1 MKVGI
6 YPMTNGEKNFLKFF
20 DAKEAIYEGDG
31 RLREEISD
39 YNETIIYFFEDAV
52 VNHETTEVGDHYVG
66 FRDVFQIDNRFF
78 AVEYAGVGKDLDEYV
93 NFSYP
98 VEVKPVIVSK
108 TVYEEV

>member
-1 MKVGI
+1 
-6 YPMTNGEKNFLKFF
+6 MTNGEKNFLKFF

-39 YNETIIYFFEDAV
+39 YNETIIYFFEAATVD
-52 VNHETTEVGDHYVG
+52 HEVTHVGDHYVG
-66 FRDVFQIDNRFF
+66 FGAVFQIDNRFF